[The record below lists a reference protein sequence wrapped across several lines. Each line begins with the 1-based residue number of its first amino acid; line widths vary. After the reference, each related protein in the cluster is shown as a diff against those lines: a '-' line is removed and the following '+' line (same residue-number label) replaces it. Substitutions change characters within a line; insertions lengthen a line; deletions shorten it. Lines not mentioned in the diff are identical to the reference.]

1 MEMNV
6 ESNVLLE
13 LMEILILDGVL
24 DVLVNVLLV
33 LELNINALHVR
44 RDLNLLVVNAMLIR
58 ELCLKQ

>member
-1 MEMNV
+1 MNV

-24 DVLVNVLLV
+24 DVLVNVLLA
-33 LELNINALHVR
+33 LELNISALHVK

-58 ELCLKQ
+58 ELCLKQS